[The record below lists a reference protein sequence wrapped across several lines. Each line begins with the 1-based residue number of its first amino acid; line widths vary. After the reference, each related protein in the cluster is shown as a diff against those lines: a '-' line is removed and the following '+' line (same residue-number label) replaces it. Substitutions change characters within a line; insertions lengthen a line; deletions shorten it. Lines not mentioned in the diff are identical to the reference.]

1 MNQVLVATSNRAP
14 DNLYEGGLQRDLF
27 IPFIETL
34 KVLVATN
41 ESHPYIHIIT
51 FLFSLF

>member
-34 KVLVATN
+34 KVSTN